1 MALTL
6 STLALSV
13 LVAAAFIGIHKLIQI
28 LLRPITSPLRYVPG
42 PPNSS
47 LLYGNSRDLARVG
60 FSDMVLAWFQAYGH
74 VFRYRVFL
82 NNEHLVTTDS
92 RALHHILTQPDIFG
106 KSGRVSPLLGKG
118 LLAAEGEQHRNQRH
132 VMNPAFGPAQIRELT
147 SLFLEKSLQLRD
159 VWMSQIEQ
167 QDDVAPINV
176 ADGLSKMTLDV
187 IGLTGFNYEFDALN
201 PNGKP
206 NELNEAFSM
215 IFGTGDGKGGRRT
228 VLNLLELYIPR
239 LRQILPRRRN
249 KPVSNAHRIMRRI
262 GAQLIEEKKRE
273 ILEEAASHGPGAA
286 PSRQDVRGRDLLSL
300 LIKANMAKDVP
311 EGQRMSDEDILA
323 QVPTFL
329 VAGHE
334 TTSTATTWC
343 LFALTQ
349 APAVQKKLR
358 EELLSVGTDMP
369 TMDELNALPYLDAV
383 VAETL
388 RVHSPVPQTA
398 RVAKRDDVV
407 PLDKPFMDSNGKM
420 QDTIRVPKGTFAIIP
435 IMAVNKSKAI
445 WGEDADEF
453 RPERWEKL
461 PEGAAN
467 IPGVWGHIL
476 TFLGGPRA
484 CIGFRFSLVEM
495 KALIFALVRAFEFTL
510 AVPAD
515 DIIAKSVVVR
525 RPYLRNDQKKGVQMP
540 LIMKPVRL

>member
-1 MALTL
+1 MAISP

-13 LVAAAFIGIHKLIQI
+13 LVAAAFIGIYKFLQI
-28 LLRPITSPLRYVPG
+28 LLRPFTSPLRNLPG
-42 PPNSS
+42 PPNPSFI
-47 LLYGNSRDLARVG
+47 YGNTRQLARDG
-60 FSDMVLAWFQAYGH
+60 FSDTIRAWIDKYGH
-74 VFRYRVFL
+74 VLHYKLFL
-82 NNEHLVTTDS
+82 NYEHVVITDS

-118 LLAAEGEQHRNQRH
+118 LLAAQGEQHRNQRH

-147 SLFLEKSLQLRD
+147 GVFLEKSLQLRD

-167 QDDVAPINV
+167 NDDAVPIN
-176 ADGLSKMTLDV
+176 ATDGLSKMTLDV

-201 PNGKP
+201 PHGKP

-215 IFGTGDGKGGRRT
+215 IFAQGDDKRGSRT
-228 VLNLLELYIPR
+228 FRNLLGLYVPR
-239 LRQILPRRRN
+239 LRQFLTRRN
-249 KPVSNAHRIMRRI
+249 TSLSNAHQIMRRI

-273 ILEEAASHGPGAA
+273 ILEATASHGPNTV

-300 LIKANMAKDVP
+300 LIRANMAKDIP
-311 EGQRMSDEDILA
+311 ESQRMSDEDILA

-343 LFALTQ
+343 LYALTQ
-349 APAVQKKLR
+349 APAVQQKLR
-358 EELLSVGTDMP
+358 EELLSVGTDTPNME
-369 TMDELNALPYLDAV
+369 ELNALPYLDAV
-383 VAETL
+383 IAETL
-388 RVHSPVPQTA
+388 RLHSPVPQTA
-398 RVAKRDDVV
+398 RLAKQDDVV
-407 PLDKPFMDSNGKM
+407 PLGKPFVDKKGCM
-420 QDTIRVPKGTFAIIP
+420 QECVRVKKGTFTIIP
-435 IMAVNKSKAI
+435 IMAINQSKDI

-453 RPERWEKL
+453 RPERWDKL

-495 KALIFALVRAFEFTL
+495 KALVFTLVRAFEFTL

-525 RPYLRNDQKKGVQMP
+525 RPYLRGDPKKGVQMP
-540 LIMKPVRL
+540 LIMRPVCA